1 MMDSQEKTQVN
12 EAEVEVNATE
22 NAVTNEN
29 VENVETPDVQD
40 IPAEEAEVVQEEP
53 VEEVPVEETPVE
65 EAPVEEAP
73 VEEVPEVEE
82 TPAEEEPK
90 AEVEPEEVPVVEEEA
105 PAVEE
110 ETPVAEEETP
120 AVEEEPE
127 VAETPEDS
135 DEAEQ
140 TDNAEE
146 SEEAQIPLMKTKE
159 EVLARAQEIAEQ
171 NEGGSKQEL
180 ELLKQLYYKYHRAD
194 MVAAM
199 QAWVDAGGSAEDYQ
213 PEPDPTE
220 EQFKATMQR
229 IRQRRAEMQAEQEQ
243 QRTENLAKKQAVID
257 KIKQLATTPEEAGK
271 SYDAF
276 KELQAEWR
284 EIGPVPAENVS
295 EIWKNYQLYV
305 EQFYDM
311 LKLNIQFRE
320 YDFRKN
326 LEAKTLLCEQAEKL
340 AEEKDVVSA
349 INRLQT
355 LHQEW
360 KEIGPVAKELREEIW
375 NRFKEASTV
384 IRKRHQ
390 EFFEARKAKEE
401 ENLTKKTELCE
412 KVEAVSTEGLKT
424 FADWDAKTKE
434 IIDLQAIWKTIGFA
448 PQKVNTQIFER
459 FRAACDKFFGE
470 KAAYFKSVKEEL
482 NQNLQKKRAL
492 VEQAEALKESTDWK
506 QTGDALI
513 ELQKQ
518 WKSIGAVPRKVSDEL
533 WKRFVGA
540 CDHFFEAK
548 SQATAGQREEEK
560 ENLTKKKDII
570 ERLRA
575 LTEEGAEATAQKVH
589 ELQAEWANVGF
600 VPIRD
605 KDKIYKQYR
614 EVVDTLYKKLNLSQ
628 AERRLSS
635 FRTTLKVSAEAGANT
650 LARERDRLARAYEI
664 MKGELQTYENNIGFL
679 SASSKKG
686 STLVQ
691 EIEKKV
697 EKLKDELNLLK
708 EKIKAVE
715 AEMRNQDKKEE

>member
-1 MMDSQEKTQVN
+1 MMDSQETTKVN
-12 EAEVEVNATE
+12 EAEVEVMATE
-22 NAVTNEN
+22 TAEN
-29 VENVETPDVQD
+29 VEQTAEAEAQENQA
-40 IPAEEAEVVQEEP
+40 AEELP
-53 VEEVPVEETPVE
+53 T
-65 EAPVEEAP
+65 
-73 VEEVPEVEE
+73 EVEE
-82 TPAEEEPK
+82 TPAEE
-90 AEVEPEEVPVVEEEA
+90 AEEA
-105 PAVEE
+105 P
-110 ETPVAEEETP
+110 VAEVEETP
-120 AVEEEPE
+120 AEP
-127 VAETPEDS
+127 
-135 DEAEQ
+135 
-140 TDNAEE
+140 
-146 SEEAQIPLMKTKE
+146 QIPLMKTKE
-159 EVLARAQEIAEQ
+159 EVLARAQEVAEQ
-171 NEGGSKQEL
+171 GEGGSKQEL

-194 MVAAM
+194 MMAAQ
-199 QAWVDAGGSAEDYQ
+199 QAWVDAGGAAEDYQ

-220 EQFKATMQR
+220 EQFKATMLR
-229 IRQRRAEMQAEQEQ
+229 IRQRRAELQAEQEQ
-243 QRTENLAKKQAVID
+243 QRADNLQKKQDVIE

-271 SYDAF
+271 SYDTF

-284 EIGPVPAENVS
+284 EIGPVPAEHVS
-295 EIWKNYQLYV
+295 EVWKNYQLYV

-340 AEEKDVVSA
+340 AEEKDVVTA

-384 IRKRHQ
+384 VRKRHQ
-390 EFFEARKAKEE
+390 EFFEARKAQEE
-401 ENLTKKTELCE
+401 ENLTKKTALCE
-412 KVEAVSTEGLKT
+412 QVEAISTEGLKT

-434 IIDLQAIWKTIGFA
+434 IIDLQAVWKSIGFA

-459 FRAACDKFFGE
+459 FRAACDKFFTE
-470 KAAYFKSVKEEL
+470 KATYFKTVKEEL
-482 NQNLQKKRAL
+482 NQNLAKKKEL
-492 VEQAEALKESTDWK
+492 VEKAEALKDSTEWK
-506 QTGDALI
+506 ETSDALI

-518 WKSIGAVPRKVSDEL
+518 WKTIGAVPRKVSDEL

-548 SQATAGQREEEK
+548 NQATARQREEEK

-575 LTEEGAEATAQKVH
+575 LAEEGAEATAQKVH
-589 ELQAEWANVGF
+589 ELQAEWNAVGF

-614 EVVDTLYKKLNLSQ
+614 EAVDTLYKKLNLSQ

-635 FRTTLKVSAEAGANT
+635 FKTTLKVSAEAGANT
-650 LARERDRLARAYEI
+650 LARERDRLARAYDI
-664 MKGELQTYENNIGFL
+664 MKAELQTYENNIGFL

-686 STLVQ
+686 NSLVQ

-697 EKLKDELNLLK
+697 EKLKDELNLLR

-715 AEMRNQDKKEE
+715 TEMRNQNNKED

>member
-12 EAEVEVNATE
+12 EAEVEMTAAE

-29 VENVETPDVQD
+29 VENVETPEVQ
-40 IPAEEAEVVQEEP
+40 
-53 VEEVPVEETPVE
+53 EVPVEETPEAPAEEVE
-65 EAPVEEAP
+65 AAKEEPVEEAP
-73 VEEVPEVEE
+73 VEEVSAVEE
-82 TPAEEEPK
+82 EVPAVEEPK
-90 AEVEPEEVPVVEEEA
+90 EEAQPEEEAPVVEEE
-105 PAVEE
+105 V
-110 ETPVAEEETP
+110 P

-127 VAETPEDS
+127 SS
-135 DEAEQ
+135 DNSEVSEEPEQ
-140 TDNAEE
+140 TEASEE
-146 SEEAQIPLMKTKE
+146 SEESQIPLMRTKE

-199 QAWVDAGGSAEDYQ
+199 QAWVDKGGAAEDYQ

-340 AEEKDVVSA
+340 ADEKDVVAA

-412 KVEAVSTEGLKT
+412 QVEAVSTEGLKT

-434 IIDLQAIWKTIGFA
+434 IIDLQAIWKAIGFA

-560 ENLTKKKDII
+560 ENLAKKKDII

-575 LTEEGAEATAQKVH
+575 LAEEGAEATAQKVH

-605 KDKIYKQYR
+605 KDKVYKQYR

>member
-12 EAEVEVNATE
+12 EAEVEMTAAE

-29 VENVETPDVQD
+29 VENVETPEVQEVAVEETPEA
-40 IPAEEAEVVQEEP
+40 PAEEAEAAKEE
-53 VEEVPVEETPVE
+53 PVEETPVE
-65 EAPVEEAP
+65 EVPAVEEG
-73 VEEVPEVEE
+73 VPAV
-82 TPAEEEPK
+82 EEPK
-90 AEVEPEEVPVVEEEA
+90 EEAQPEEEAPVVEEEA

-110 ETPVAEEETP
+110 EPESSDSLEVS
-120 AVEEEPE
+120 EEPE
-127 VAETPEDS
+127 QT
-135 DEAEQ
+135 EAS
-140 TDNAEE
+140 EE
-146 SEEAQIPLMKTKE
+146 SEESQIPLMRTKE

-171 NEGGSKQEL
+171 NEGGSKHEL

-194 MVAAM
+194 MMAAQ
-199 QAWVDAGGSAEDYQ
+199 QAWVDAGGAAEDYQ

-340 AEEKDVVSA
+340 ADEKDVVAA

-482 NQNLQKKRAL
+482 NQNLAKKRAL

-560 ENLTKKKDII
+560 ENLAKKKDII

-575 LTEEGAEATAQKVH
+575 LAEEGAEATAQKVH

-605 KDKIYKQYR
+605 KDKVYKQYR

>member
-1 MMDSQEKTQVN
+1 MMDSQETTKVN
-12 EAEVEVNATE
+12 EAEVEVMATE
-22 NAVTNEN
+22 TAEN
-29 VENVETPDVQD
+29 VEQTAEAEAQENQA
-40 IPAEEAEVVQEEP
+40 AEELP
-53 VEEVPVEETPVE
+53 T
-65 EAPVEEAP
+65 
-73 VEEVPEVEE
+73 EVEE
-82 TPAEEEPK
+82 TPAEE
-90 AEVEPEEVPVVEEEA
+90 AEEA
-105 PAVEE
+105 P
-110 ETPVAEEETP
+110 VAEVEETP
-120 AVEEEPE
+120 AEP
-127 VAETPEDS
+127 
-135 DEAEQ
+135 
-140 TDNAEE
+140 
-146 SEEAQIPLMKTKE
+146 QIPLMKTKE

-171 NEGGSKQEL
+171 GEGGSKQEL

-194 MVAAM
+194 MMAAQ
-199 QAWVDAGGSAEDYQ
+199 QAWVDAGGAAEDYQ

-220 EQFKATMQR
+220 EQFKATMLR
-229 IRQRRAEMQAEQEQ
+229 IRQRRAELQAEQEQ
-243 QRTENLAKKQAVID
+243 QRADNLQKKQDVIE

-271 SYDAF
+271 SYDTF

-284 EIGPVPAENVS
+284 EIGPVPAEHVS
-295 EIWKNYQLYV
+295 EVWKNYQLYV

-340 AEEKDVVSA
+340 AEEKDVVTA

-384 IRKRHQ
+384 VRKRHQ
-390 EFFEARKAKEE
+390 EFFEARKAQEE
-401 ENLTKKTELCE
+401 ENLTKKTALCE
-412 KVEAVSTEGLKT
+412 QVEAISTEGLKT

-434 IIDLQAIWKTIGFA
+434 IIDLQAVWKSIGFA

-459 FRAACDKFFGE
+459 FRAACDKFFTE
-470 KAAYFKSVKEEL
+470 KATYFKTVKEEL
-482 NQNLQKKRAL
+482 NQNLAKKKEL
-492 VEQAEALKESTDWK
+492 VEKAEALKDSTEWK
-506 QTGDALI
+506 ETSDALI

-518 WKSIGAVPRKVSDEL
+518 WKTIGAVPRKVSDEL

-548 SQATAGQREEEK
+548 NQATAGQREEEK

-575 LTEEGAEATAQKVH
+575 LAEEGAEATAQKVH
-589 ELQAEWANVGF
+589 ELQAEWNAVGF

-614 EVVDTLYKKLNLSQ
+614 EAVDTLYKKLNLSQ

-635 FRTTLKVSAEAGANT
+635 FKTTLKVSAEAGANT

-686 STLVQ
+686 NSLVQ

-697 EKLKDELNLLK
+697 EKLKDELNLLR

-715 AEMRNQDKKEE
+715 TEMRNQNNKED

>member
-12 EAEVEVNATE
+12 EAEVEMTAAE

-29 VENVETPDVQD
+29 VENVETPEVQ
-40 IPAEEAEVVQEEP
+40 
-53 VEEVPVEETPVE
+53 EVPVEETPEAPAEEVE
-65 EAPVEEAP
+65 AAKEEPVEEAP
-73 VEEVPEVEE
+73 VEEVPAVEE
-82 TPAEEEPK
+82 EVPAVEEPK
-90 AEVEPEEVPVVEEEA
+90 EEAQPEEEAPVVEEEV

-110 ETPVAEEETP
+110 EAESSDNSE
-120 AVEEEPE
+120 VSEEPE
-127 VAETPEDS
+127 QT
-135 DEAEQ
+135 EAS
-140 TDNAEE
+140 EE
-146 SEEAQIPLMKTKE
+146 SEESQIPLMRTKE

-199 QAWVDAGGSAEDYQ
+199 QAWVDKGGAAEDYQ

-326 LEAKTLLCEQAEKL
+326 LEAKTLLCEQAENL
-340 AEEKDVVSA
+340 ADEKDVVAA

-482 NQNLQKKRAL
+482 NQNLAKKRAL

-560 ENLTKKKDII
+560 ENLAKKKDII

-575 LTEEGAEATAQKVH
+575 LAEEGAEATAQKVH

-605 KDKIYKQYR
+605 KDKVYKQYR

>member
-12 EAEVEVNATE
+12 EAEVEMTAAE

-29 VENVETPDVQD
+29 VENVETP
-40 IPAEEAEVVQEEP
+40 EVQEVP
-53 VEEVPVEETPVE
+53 VEETPEAPAEKVEAAKEEPVEETPVE
-65 EAPVEEAP
+65 EVPAVE
-73 VEEVPEVEE
+73 EEVPAV
-82 TPAEEEPK
+82 EEPK
-90 AEVEPEEVPVVEEEA
+90 EEAQPEEEAPVVEEEA

-110 ETPVAEEETP
+110 EPESSDSLEVS
-120 AVEEEPE
+120 EEPE
-127 VAETPEDS
+127 QT
-135 DEAEQ
+135 EAS
-140 TDNAEE
+140 EE
-146 SEEAQIPLMKTKE
+146 SEESQIPLMRTKE

-199 QAWVDAGGSAEDYQ
+199 QAWVDKGGAAEDYQ

-340 AEEKDVVSA
+340 AEEKDVVAA

-482 NQNLQKKRAL
+482 NQNLAKKRAL

-560 ENLTKKKDII
+560 ENLAKKKDII

-575 LTEEGAEATAQKVH
+575 LAEEGAEATAQKVH

-605 KDKIYKQYR
+605 KDKVYKQYR

>member
-1 MMDSQEKTQVN
+1 MMDSQETTKVN
-12 EAEVEVNATE
+12 EAEVEVMATE
-22 NAVTNEN
+22 TAEN
-29 VENVETPDVQD
+29 VEQTAETEAQENQA
-40 IPAEEAEVVQEEP
+40 AEELP
-53 VEEVPVEETPVE
+53 T
-65 EAPVEEAP
+65 
-73 VEEVPEVEE
+73 EVEE
-82 TPAEEEPK
+82 TPAEE
-90 AEVEPEEVPVVEEEA
+90 AEEA
-105 PAVEE
+105 P
-110 ETPVAEEETP
+110 VAEVEETP
-120 AVEEEPE
+120 AEP
-127 VAETPEDS
+127 
-135 DEAEQ
+135 
-140 TDNAEE
+140 
-146 SEEAQIPLMKTKE
+146 QIPLMKTKE

-171 NEGGSKQEL
+171 GEGGSKQEL

-194 MVAAM
+194 MMAAQ
-199 QAWVDAGGSAEDYQ
+199 QAWVDAGGAAEDYQ

-220 EQFKATMQR
+220 EQFKATMLR
-229 IRQRRAEMQAEQEQ
+229 IRQRRAELQAEQEQ
-243 QRTENLAKKQAVID
+243 QRADNLQKKQDVIE

-271 SYDAF
+271 SYDTF

-284 EIGPVPAENVS
+284 EIGPVPAEHVS
-295 EIWKNYQLYV
+295 EVWKNYQLYV

-340 AEEKDVVSA
+340 AEEKDVVTA

-384 IRKRHQ
+384 VRKRHQ
-390 EFFEARKAKEE
+390 EFFEARKAQEE
-401 ENLTKKTELCE
+401 ENLTKKTALCE
-412 KVEAVSTEGLKT
+412 QVEAISTEGLKT

-434 IIDLQAIWKTIGFA
+434 IIDLQAVWKSIGFA

-459 FRAACDKFFGE
+459 FRAACDKFFTE
-470 KAAYFKSVKEEL
+470 KATYFKTVKEEL
-482 NQNLQKKRAL
+482 NQNLAKKKEL
-492 VEQAEALKESTDWK
+492 VEKAEALKDSTEWK
-506 QTGDALI
+506 ETSDALI

-518 WKSIGAVPRKVSDEL
+518 WKTIGAVPRKVSDEL

-548 SQATAGQREEEK
+548 NQATAGQREEEK

-575 LTEEGAEATAQKVH
+575 LAEEGAEATAQKVH
-589 ELQAEWANVGF
+589 ELQAEWNAVGF

-614 EVVDTLYKKLNLSQ
+614 EAVDTLYKKLNLSQ

-635 FRTTLKVSAEAGANT
+635 FKTTLKVSAEAGANT
-650 LARERDRLARAYEI
+650 LARERDRLARAYDI

-686 STLVQ
+686 NSLVQ

-697 EKLKDELNLLK
+697 EKLKDELNLLR

-715 AEMRNQDKKEE
+715 TEMRNQNNKED